1 MRTTLNIDLD
11 VDLGEMERLEMEE
24 QEKLRW

>member
-1 MRTTLNIDLD
+1 LAGNIDLD